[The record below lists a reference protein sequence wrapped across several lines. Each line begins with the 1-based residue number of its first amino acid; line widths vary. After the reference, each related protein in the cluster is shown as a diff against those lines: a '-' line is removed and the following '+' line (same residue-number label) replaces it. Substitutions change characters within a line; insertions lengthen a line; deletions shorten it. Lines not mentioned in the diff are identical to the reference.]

1 MVTSSDVKNEQY
13 LMPVTGPAATKITKR
28 TVDAAPLAEARY
40 IIWDSELKGFG
51 VRVEPAGTKTYIV
64 RYRPKGQGA
73 SAPKRFVTIGRH
85 GTLTTDE
92 ARVQARVILGKV
104 AQGEDPAADSIHA
117 KGAKTLGEIAKA
129 FLEQHVAAKRKPRTE
144 EHYRYILDSLVLPR
158 FEKRRAEAITRS
170 DFSQAHYELR
180 ETPANANRMLA
191 VVSSLYSFAA
201 LNGLVPERC
210 NPARGIEKYREQG
223 RERYLSTEE
232 LRRLGDALALAETDG
247 IPWPADSEFPKSKHL
262 PIQPENR
269 VVHIDLYAAAAIRL
283 LLLTGCRKS
292 EILNLE
298 WSHVDF
304 DRGLLLLPDS
314 KTGKKV
320 VVLSGAAREVLTALP
335 QKIDVVGSRQITN
348 RYVIAGDLP
357 DQRRADLKR
366 PWKLVSEH
374 AGLTGVRLHDLRH
387 TFAATGAGAS
397 LGLPIIG
404 KLLGHTQAQTTA
416 RYAHLDAEPMR
427 HAADLISD
435 KISAAIKPRVSVTGL
450 QLQTETVS
458 RSLNG
463 IALKAHS

>member
-1 MVTSSDVKNEQY
+1 MSAKQS
-13 LMPVTGPAATKITKR
+13 AATRITKR
-28 TVDAAPLAEARY
+28 TVDTAALSDGRY
-40 IIWDSELKGFG
+40 IIWDSELRGFG
-51 VRVEPAGTKTYIV
+51 VRVEPAGTKTYLV
-64 RYRPKGQGA
+64 RYRPKGHGA

-92 ARVQARVILGKV
+92 ARTQARIVLGKV
-104 AQGEDPAADSIHA
+104 AQGEDPAAEAIRS
-117 KGAKTLGEIAKA
+117 KGAKTLGEIAKV

-144 EHYRYILDSLVLPR
+144 EHYRYILESIVLPR
-158 FEKRRAEAITRS
+158 FERRRAESITRA

-201 LNGLVPERC
+201 LNGFVPERC
-210 NPARGIEKYREQG
+210 NPVRGIEKYPEQG
-223 RERYLSTEE
+223 RERYLTTDE

-247 IPWPADSEFPKSKHL
+247 IPWSVEPDAPLSKHL
-262 PIQPENR
+262 PTQPENR
-269 VVHIDLYAAAAIRL
+269 LVRIDLYAAAAIRL

-314 KTGKKV
+314 KTGKKI
-320 VVLSGAAREVLTALP
+320 VVLSGAAREVLTSLP
-335 QKIDVVGSRQITN
+335 RKIDVVGSRHVGN
-348 RYVIAGDLP
+348 RYVIAGELP

-366 PWKLVSEH
+366 PWKLVSER

-435 KISAAIKPRVSVTGL
+435 KISSALTF
-450 QLQTETVS
+450 TS
-458 RSLNG
+458 RRNPTSQP
-463 IALKAHS
+463 A

>member
-1 MVTSSDVKNEQY
+1 MVTGDQASALECWCSCMSAKQS
-13 LMPVTGPAATKITKR
+13 AATRITKR
-28 TVDAAPLAEARY
+28 TVDTAALSDGRY
-40 IIWDSELKGFG
+40 IIWDSELRGFG
-51 VRVEPAGTKTYIV
+51 VRVEPAGTKTYLV
-64 RYRPKGQGA
+64 RYRPKGHGA

-92 ARVQARVILGKV
+92 ARTQARIVLGKV
-104 AQGEDPAADSIHA
+104 AQGEDPAAETIRS
-117 KGAKTLGEIAKA
+117 KGAKTLGEMAKA

-144 EHYRYILDSLVLPR
+144 EHYRYILESLVLPR
-158 FEKRRAEAITRS
+158 FERRRAESITRA

-201 LNGLVPERC
+201 LNGFVPERC
-210 NPARGIEKYREQG
+210 NPVRGIEKYPEQG

-247 IPWPADSEFPKSKHL
+247 IPWSTDPDMPPSKHL
-262 PIQPENR
+262 PIKPENR
-269 VVHIDLYAAAAIRL
+269 AVRIDVYAAGAIRL

-298 WSHVDF
+298 WNHVDF

-320 VVLSGAAREVLTALP
+320 VVLSAAAREVLTALP
-335 QKIDVVGSRQITN
+335 RKIDVIGSRQFIN

-357 DQRRADLKR
+357 DQRRTDLKR

-374 AGLTGVRLHDLRH
+374 AGLTCVRLHDLRH

-435 KISAAIKPRVSVTGL
+435 KISSALTF
-450 QLQTETVS
+450 TS
-458 RSLNG
+458 RKTPTSQE
-463 IALKAHS
+463 A